1 MSVRFRVQFLDRSAN
16 IVREM
21 YTFAWSVA
29 YVTELLKAI
38 EWPPVAVSLR
48 ILDPD
53 DHEVD
58 FMANR
63 AAGAGYLAG
72 FDRSR
77 PSRHQGGRMH

>member
-16 IVREM
+16 VVREM

-29 YVTELLKAI
+29 YVTELLRAI

-58 FMANR
+58 FLGKR
-63 AAGAGYLAG
+63 AAGASFLAG

-77 PSRHQGGRMH
+77 PSRQQDGRMH

>member
-1 MSVRFRVQFLDRSAN
+1 
-16 IVREM
+16 M

-29 YVTELLKAI
+29 YVTELLRAI

-58 FMANR
+58 FLGKR
-63 AAGAGYLAG
+63 AAGASFLAG

-77 PSRHQGGRMH
+77 PSRQQGGRMH